1 MELKF
6 DVNEYLPLR
15 DVVFQTLRQGIITGE
30 IAPGERLMEIP
41 LAKQLGVSRTPVREA
56 IRMLEL
62 EGLVVMIP
70 RKGAEVARITEKD
83 LRDALEVRCALEE
96 LAVVLACKRITREGK
111 EQLKSACIAFREA
124 ISTKL
129 VPSIVDSDIA
139 FHDTI
144 FEATQNRRLVTLTH
158 NLWEQVYRYRVEYVK
173 DFSYHDV
180 LVSEHDAITNAVLL
194 GDEELARQVM
204 RKHIYNQEAIV
215 IHNVRRRILNQEPSA
230 DEGNFDDL

>member
-15 DVVFQTLRQGIITGE
+15 DVVFQTLRQAIITGE

-41 LAKQLGVSRTPVREA
+41 LASQLGVSRTPVREA

-96 LAVVLACKRITREGK
+96 LAVMLACKRITREGK
-111 EQLKSACIAFREA
+111 EKLKSVCIAFREA
-124 ISTKL
+124 ISTKH
-129 VPSIVDSDIA
+129 VPSIVDGDVA

-144 FEATQNRRLVTLTH
+144 FAATQNQRLITLTH

-180 LVSEHDAITNAVLL
+180 LVSEHDAITNAILL
-194 GDEELARQVM
+194 GDAELAQQVM

-215 IHNVRRRILNQEPSA
+215 ISNVRRKTQNQASEA
-230 DEGNFDDL
+230 AEETD